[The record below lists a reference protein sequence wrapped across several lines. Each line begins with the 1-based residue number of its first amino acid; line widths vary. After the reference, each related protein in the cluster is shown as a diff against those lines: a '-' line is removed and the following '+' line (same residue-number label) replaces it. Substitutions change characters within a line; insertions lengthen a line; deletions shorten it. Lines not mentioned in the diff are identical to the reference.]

1 MQIETFLRHANSYKM
16 HATKIIDRTKA
27 SRIKQKAFNLIIRK
41 KALSP
46 ITKKL
51 NRTYQTIPF

>member
-27 SRIKQKAFNLIIRK
+27 SRIKQGFQSDNQKESLI
-41 KALSP
+41 SNN
-46 ITKKL
+46 KKL

>member
-16 HATKIIDRTKA
+16 HATKIIDRTKE
-27 SRIKQKAFNLIIRK
+27 SLI
-41 KALSP
+41 SNN
-46 ITKKL
+46 KKL

>member
-27 SRIKQKAFNLIIRK
+27 SRIKTKAFNLIIRK
-41 KALSP
+41 KASNN
-46 ITKKL
+46 KKL